1 MINNE
6 NIDKLINFINNMKEN
21 EIEELNEALEEFKKA
36 NSLKAEQDNPF
47 DVKNGEKAYF
57 NSSKYMYSYD
67 VYWDRNELYDY
78 VPCKDKSIVEQRQ
91 KRHHLNDLLEKF
103 AYENNAN
110 VTEEDWEDT
119 ETYKYHIY
127 EKTNAFRRYDV
138 GSYRYIK
145 ITGTIF
151 FKSREAA
158 RRAINE
164 VVVPFMEDKKE

>member
-1 MINNE
+1 MKE
-6 NIDKLINFINNMKEN
+6 VNNMKLKEK
-21 EIEELNEALEEFKKA
+21 EQLLEKITELQKKVEKLEVE
-36 NSLKAEQDNPF
+36 SESPF

-57 NSSKYMYSYD
+57 NYLRYANLDSKIWEYE
-67 VYWDRNELYDY
+67 ELHEY

-151 FKSREAA
+151 FKSRGVA
-158 RRAINE
+158 RCAINE
-164 VVVPFMEDKKE
+164 VVIPFMREKEND